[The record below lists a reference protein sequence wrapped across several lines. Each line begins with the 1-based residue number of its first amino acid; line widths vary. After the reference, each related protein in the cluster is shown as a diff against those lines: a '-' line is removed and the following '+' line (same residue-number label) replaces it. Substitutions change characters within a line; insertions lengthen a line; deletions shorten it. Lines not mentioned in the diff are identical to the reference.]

1 MKKILIIEDVAMNRD
16 LLVQLLED
24 KYELVEAADGRE
36 GLELVVRERPD
47 LVLLDITL
55 PEIDGWEVARR
66 IRADESLARIP
77 LVACTAHAMAGDAEK
92 AYAAGCNG
100 YLSKP
105 VDEDELWRLV
115 AQLLAE

>member
-24 KYELVEAADGRE
+24 EYELVEAADGRE
-36 GLELVVRERPD
+36 GLELAARERPD

-55 PEIDGWEVARR
+55 PELDGWEVARR
-66 IRADESLARIP
+66 IRADADLAQTPI
-77 LVACTAHAMAGDAEK
+77 VACTAHAMSGDEEK

-100 YLSKP
+100 YLAKP
-105 VDEDELWRLV
+105 IDEDELWRLI
-115 AQLLAE
+115 ASLLG